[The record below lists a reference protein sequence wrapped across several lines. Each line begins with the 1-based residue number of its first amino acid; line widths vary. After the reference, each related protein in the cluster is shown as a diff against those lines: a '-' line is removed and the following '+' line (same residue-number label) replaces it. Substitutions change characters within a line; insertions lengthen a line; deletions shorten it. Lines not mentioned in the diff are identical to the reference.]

1 MKKIIILS
9 VLAAILITYS
19 STTPK
24 PHTTT
29 QYTIQHNDTLWSI
42 AKEHK
47 PESMRYDDYIY
58 QIQKIN
64 NIDSVI
70 YPGDVIEIPL
80 YN

>member
-1 MKKIIILS
+1 MKKLTIAIIAITATIILH
-9 VLAAILITYS
+9 
-19 STTPK
+19 STTNNTP
-24 PHTTT
+24 TDTT
-29 QYTIQHNDTLWSI
+29 QYIIKSNDTLWSI

-47 PESMRYDDYIY
+47 PGSMRYDTYIY

-80 YN
+80 Y